1 MDQQKAAIRQ
11 TVAKHIKFLEK
22 AAYERQVERTTK
34 MEADMKKLESEIE
47 HLMEIE
53 KTKKGNGS
61 NK

>member
-11 TVAKHIKFLEK
+11 TVAKHIKFL
-22 AAYERQVERTTK
+22 ERQVERTTK